1 MKNKLIFIFLVSI
14 VFQMSAQTK
23 KFDKLL
29 KRSLKETVPVLTV
42 GEINSLDNYL
52 VLDTREPKE
61 FETSHL
67 ENSEQI
73 GFDFFSIDSVLQ
85 KHPNKDKAIL
95 VYCSIGI
102 RSEMI
107 GEKLLKAGYKNVYNL
122 YGGIFEWKNQS
133 KMVVDKNE
141 TPTEKVHTFSKEWSK
156 WLINGEKVYEK

>member
-1 MKNKLIFIFLVSI
+1 MKNNLIVIFVFSL
-14 VFQMSAQTK
+14 VFQMTAQTK

-42 GEINSLDNYL
+42 GEIDSLDNYL

-122 YGGIFEWKNQS
+122 YGGIFEWKNNNYT
-133 KMVVDKNE
+133 VVDTLNK
-141 TPTEKVHTFSKEWSK
+141 PTEKVHAFSKDWGK
-156 WLINGEKVYEK
+156 WLKKGKKVYD